1 MSNSSLVTHTNL
13 SPNKTAPRTSTIK
26 KITIHHMAGNLT
38 VEACGNVF
46 SPSSRQASSNYGVD
60 GKGNVGLYVDE
71 ANRSWCSSNSA
82 NDHQAV
88 TIEVANDG
96 GEPNWSVSD
105 VALEKTI
112 DLCVDICQRNGIA
125 ALNYTGDA
133 TGNLT
138 RHDMFKATTC
148 PGPYLGGKFE
158 YIAEQ
163 VNARLNGTSEES
175 SSESTEESSGET
187 ASTGSSS
194 YTGTSVV
201 DYLKSIGADSSFAN
215 RKILA
220 TSYGITGYTGTASQN
235 TKLLAY
241 LLADGDDGNEVSSTV
256 AGTSTIS
263 YYTKASYTGSS
274 FVDCLKAM
282 GVDSSYT
289 TRKAIAT
296 ANGISSYTGSATQNT
311 SLLAKAKAG
320 TLIKA

>member
-13 SPNKTAPRTSTIK
+13 SPNKTAPRNTSIK

-46 SPSSRQASSNYGVD
+46 APSSREASSNYGVD
-60 GKGNVGLYVDE
+60 GKGNVGLYVNE
-71 ANRSWCSSNSA
+71 ANRSWASANAA

-96 GEPNWSVSD
+96 GSPNWSVSD

-125 ALNYTGDA
+125 SLNYTGDT

-138 RHDMFKATTC
+138 RHDMFKATIC

-175 SSESTEESSGET
+175 S
-187 ASTGSSS
+187 ASTSTSA

-215 RKILA
+215 RKTLA
-220 TSYGITGYTGTASQN
+220 TSYGITGYTGTAAQN

-241 LLADGDDGNEVSSTV
+241 LLDDGDDGNEATSAT
-256 AGTSTIS
+256 TSTATS
-263 YYTKASYTGSS
+263 TTYYTKASYTGSS
-274 FVDCLKAM
+274 FVDCLKVM
-282 GVDSSYT
+282 GVSSTYT
-289 TRKAIAT
+289 NRKAIAS

-311 SLLAKAKAG
+311 TLLAKAKAG